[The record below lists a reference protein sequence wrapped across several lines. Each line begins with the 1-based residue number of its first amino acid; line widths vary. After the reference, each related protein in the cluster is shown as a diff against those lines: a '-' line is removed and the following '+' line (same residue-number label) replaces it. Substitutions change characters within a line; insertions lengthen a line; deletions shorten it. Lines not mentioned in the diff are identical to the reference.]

1 MKEKIIELIPGSEY
15 LIYSIGPDKEA
26 IETRGTFIGYA
37 YISKDEGGICIKMD
51 SSHGS
56 KKGMTRIIPTSMILA
71 IDILKEKR
79 VKKDRE
85 EEAPS
90 HYFG

>member
-1 MKEKIIELIPGSEY
+1 MKEKIVELVPGSSY

-26 IETRGTFIGYA
+26 METRGTFVGYA
-37 YISKDEGGICIKMD
+37 YISKDESGVCIKMD

-56 KKGMTRIIPTSMILA
+56 KEGMIRIIPTSMILA

-79 VKKDRE
+79 VRKKE
-85 EEAPS
+85 EEPS
-90 HYFG
+90 HYFS

>member
-1 MKEKIIELIPGSEY
+1 MKEKIMELIPGSKY

-26 IETRGTFIGYA
+26 IETKGTFVGYA

-51 SSHGS
+51 SSHGERE
-56 KKGMTRIIPTSMILA
+56 GMIRIIPTSMILA
-71 IDILKEKR
+71 IDILKEKK
-79 VKKDRE
+79 VKKKE
-85 EEAPS
+85 EEPS